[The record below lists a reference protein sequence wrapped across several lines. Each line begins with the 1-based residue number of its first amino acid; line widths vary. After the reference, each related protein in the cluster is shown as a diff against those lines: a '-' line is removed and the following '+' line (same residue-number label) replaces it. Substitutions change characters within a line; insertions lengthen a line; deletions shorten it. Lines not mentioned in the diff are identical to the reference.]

1 MKTADY
7 IQKLIHN
14 FNRIDKKQEKEI
26 LEYFG
31 QEIDE
36 NMTEQDV
43 WEQTRKIIQNK
54 ND

>member
-7 IQKLIHN
+7 IQALMRN
-14 FNRIDKKQEKEI
+14 FNRINKKQEKAI

-36 NMTEQDV
+36 NMTEQDI
-43 WEQTRKIIQNK
+43 WEQTRKIIQSN
-54 ND
+54 

>member
-7 IQKLIHN
+7 IQELMRN
-14 FNRIDKKQEKEI
+14 FNRINKKQEKAI

-43 WEQTRKIIQNK
+43 WEQTRKIIQSN
-54 ND
+54 